1 MDCAVSEFT
10 SCGSEF
16 VLLFA
21 ATVSTAVV
29 AAAIDAHRC
38 RTVSTAVV
46 TRTVF
51 EELPDSERGQRGVRG
66 WRDEARDTRGAS
78 WRWYD
83 GKRAQLTV
91 IPARALP
98 FMLTVC
104 PCSADLTPPSL
115 SLPLPV
121 PPPPSP
127 CGLPHLRHNH
137 HRCHP

>member
-21 ATVSTAVV
+21 ATASTVVV

-51 EELPDSERGQRGVRG
+51 EELPDSERGQRGVRA
-66 WRDEARDTRGAS
+66 ARRARHTRRS
-78 WRWYD
+78 WRWHD
-83 GKRAQLTV
+83 GKRAQRHTS
-91 IPARALP
+91 ALSP
-98 FMLTVC
+98 FTL
-104 PCSADLTPPSL
+104 PCSAT
-115 SLPLPV
+115 
-121 PPPPSP
+121 
-127 CGLPHLRHNH
+127 
-137 HRCHP
+137 